1 MTPLI
6 MQVFLLFFIFIS
18 FSDADLLQDFCVADL
33 SFPQGL
39 AGYPCKSLS
48 NVTADD
54 FVFTGFRNP
63 GNTSN
68 PYGISITP
76 AFAAQWPAVNGLGI
90 SVVLLEVA
98 PGGRVPIHTHP
109 GGTELMVVIEG
120 TLIGGFISSSSSSS
134 LSNKVYVK
142 KLEAYDAMIFPQ
154 GLLHFQVNAGS
165 VKAKALESF
174 SSPSPGVQV
183 TSTALFGNDLPSE
196 IMEKVSSIDVAE
208 VKKLKAMFGGTN

>member
-1 MTPLI
+1 MTPL
-6 MQVFLLFFIFIS
+6 MQVFLFFILFIS
-18 FSDADLLQDFCVADL
+18 FSNADLLQDFCVADL
-33 SFPQGL
+33 SSPQGL
-39 AGYPCKSLS
+39 AGYPCKSLC

-54 FVFTGFRNP
+54 FVFTGFRSP

-68 PYGISITP
+68 SYRISITP
-76 AFAAQWPAVNGLGI
+76 AFAVQWPAVNGLGI
-90 SVVLLEVA
+90 STVWLEVA

-109 GGTELMVVIEG
+109 GGTELLVVIEG
-120 TLIGGFISSSSSSS
+120 TLIGGFISS
-134 LSNKVYVK
+134 SNKVYVK

-196 IMEKVSSIDVAE
+196 ILEKVSSIDVAE
-208 VKKLKAMFGGTN
+208 MKKLKAMFGRTN